1 MLASYQLILCVCLNL
16 HQRVMIIIII
26 YHLPSL
32 KIYALFVLLIVEN
45 LKGELDAYVKSL
57 EQENPALRI
66 VRVRHTEQ
74 RGLAHARAS
83 GWRAATA
90 DVVAILDAH
99 IEVHE
104 MW

>member
-1 MLASYQLILCVCLNL
+1 MVNVSP
-16 HQRVMIIIII
+16 R
-26 YHLPSL
+26 S
-32 KIYALFVLLIVEN
+32 LFVHSED
-45 LKGELDAYVKSL
+45 LKGDLDAYVKLL
-57 EQENPALRI
+57 EQENPGLLI
-66 VRVRHTEQ
+66 KRVRHSEQ
-74 RGLAHARAS
+74 RGLAHARVS

>member
-1 MLASYQLILCVCLNL
+1 MLFFFSN
-16 HQRVMIIIII
+16 
-26 YHLPSL
+26 SEDL
-32 KIYALFVLLIVEN
+32 KDD
-45 LKGELDAYVKSL
+45 LDIYVKSL
-57 EQENPALRI
+57 EQENPSLSI
-66 VRVRHTEQ
+66 KRVKHNEQ

-90 DVVAILDAH
+90 EVVAILDAH